1 MIMLSL
7 TGVLINIFKTEGGIN
22 KDGEAYEAQN
32 KIQLL
37 GEVANPNGTVKKD
50 MYTLTVKDLRDFEGM
65 ESQEI
70 IVPIGIFASGR
81 NITYFLTK
89 GSKPTLANPI

>member
-1 MIMLSL
+1 MLSL